1 MRVRHVLGS
10 FKSGGKLTCSAFIAI
25 LLGTTLAG
33 VSVNF
38 VFSDIRPARAA
49 GSEVVLAE
57 SAPSLKFDT
66 VTLTNGLQVYL
77 REDHRTP
84 IVAVNVHYRVGSKD
98 EEPGKN
104 GFAHLFEHMMFQ
116 GSKHVPEDTYFKM
129 LERVGATDI
138 NGTTNTDRTNYYE
151 TVPSNQLELALWLES
166 DRMGF
171 LLDHVTA
178 ASFAGQRDVVKNERR
193 QNYENTS
200 YGMVSEFFMR
210 QLLYP
215 ANHPYHRSTIG
226 TPADLDA
233 ASLDD
238 VKAFFRTYYIP
249 NNASLALVGD
259 FSKTAALAL
268 VERYFGPIVRGA
280 EVARRPV
287 AAPALTAQTVLDVES
302 GAVLSRLQ
310 LMWPTPALMADG
322 DADLDFAAHLLAN
335 GKSSRLYK
343 SLVHDAQI
351 AQDVSAA
358 QASAHLGSRFQIVVT
373 LKPGKLS
380 ADALKLVDR
389 ELVRLAAAPAA
400 ELEPELVRA
409 KRTTSASFWFG
420 LERVSGT
427 AEMGNSYNDAAGTPN
442 FFAQDYARYVQASG
456 ATVSAAVRKYLPLD
470 RRIVAHVAATPGAP
484 LSGVLKGRHNEA
496 GVPQ

>member
-1 MRVRHVLGS
+1 MRLIHALRSHASRAERSVFAVVVVGTATLIAATGVNPALSDVR
-10 FKSGGKLTCSAFIAI
+10 A
-25 LLGTTLAG
+25 
-33 VSVNF
+33 
-38 VFSDIRPARAA
+38 ARAA

-66 VTLTNGLQVYL
+66 VTLANGLQVYL

-193 QNYENTS
+193 QNYENTP
-200 YGMVSEFFMR
+200 YGMVSEFYMR
-210 QLLYP
+210 QALYP
-215 ANHPYHRSTIG
+215 ANHPYQRSTIG

-238 VKAFFRTYYIP
+238 VKAFFRTYYVP

-259 FSKTAALAL
+259 FSKAAALTL

-280 EVARRPV
+280 EVVRRPTPAV
-287 AAPALTAQTVLDVES
+287 ALTTQTVLTVES
-302 GAVLSRLQ
+302 GAVLPRLQ
-310 LMWPTPALMADG
+310 FMWPTPALMADG

-343 SLVHDAQI
+343 LLVHDAQI

-358 QASAHLGSRFQIVVT
+358 QVSAHLGSRFQIVVT
-373 LKPGKLS
+373 LKPNKRS
-380 ADALKLVDR
+380 ADALKLVDG
-389 ELVRLAAAPAA
+389 ELARLAAAPAA
-400 ELEPELVRA
+400 ELEAELVRA

-427 AEMGNSYNDAAGTPN
+427 AEMGNSYNDSAGTPN

-456 ATVSAAVRKYLPLD
+456 ASVAAAVRTYLPLN
-470 RRIVAHVAATPGAP
+470 RRVVAHVAPTVGAP
-484 LSGVLKGRHNEA
+484 LAGVLTDRHNE
-496 GVPQ
+496 GGIR